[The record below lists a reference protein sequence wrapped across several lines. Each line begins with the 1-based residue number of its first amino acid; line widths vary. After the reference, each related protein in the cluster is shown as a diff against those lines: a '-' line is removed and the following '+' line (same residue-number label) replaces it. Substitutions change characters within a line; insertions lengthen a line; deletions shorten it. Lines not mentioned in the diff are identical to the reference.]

1 MGKHFVKQEAFDAAW
16 WWCVYVAAP
25 RAGSEGSSKEG
36 ECCVSTFAAPAWILI
51 LEVKGGRVFPVALAV
66 A

>member
-1 MGKHFVKQEAFDAAW
+1 MLPGGGVCMLQPPTW
-16 WWCVYVAAP
+16 
-25 RAGSEGSSKEG
+25 AGSEGSSKEG

-51 LEVKGGRVFPVALAV
+51 LEVKGGRIFPVALAV